1 MTEFLLGYEAG
12 YSSHNGMKDERI
24 QGWQDSQNHCIPM
37 IHYSERLKG

>member
-24 QGWQDSQNHCIPM
+24 QQMKGRQDSQNQ
-37 IHYSERLKG
+37 K